1 MECENQVT
9 NSRLNSPDTNYLTT
23 KVPYTQPRMP
33 IQETNKELVEKPVG
47 ILQEEEKE
55 EPILS
60 HTEDEDDDDD
70 DDEDE
75 DDKIN
80 KVIWQFNILNCLT
93 R

>member
-1 MECENQVT
+1 
-9 NSRLNSPDTNYLTT
+9 
-23 KVPYTQPRMP
+23 MP

-75 DDKIN
+75 DDKNQQGNLAVQYPELSYQIIIP
-80 KVIWQFNILNCLT
+80 KKLKLIRT
-93 R
+93 

>member
-1 MECENQVT
+1 
-9 NSRLNSPDTNYLTT
+9 
-23 KVPYTQPRMP
+23 MP

-80 KVIWQFNILNCLT
+80 KVIWQFNILELSYQIIIPKKLKLIRT
-93 R
+93 